1 MGKKESKKREK
12 RLRLNEII
20 PDDAIRNEMLS
31 RLYKGDPILGEKGVF
46 TNLLQSFV
54 NAALEGEMDNFLQE
68 AKEEST
74 ENRRNGHTSKSL
86 RSTAGPLSI
95 QTPRDRSGDHEP
107 VIVKKRERELGTGL
121 DEIILSLYARGQSVE
136 DVRFQLH
143 QIYGLEVSTGAISA
157 VTDRVWSEII
167 EWQQRPL
174 ATCYTIIYLDA
185 IHYKV
190 REDGKVISKA
200 IYTVYSVTTDGQR
213 DILGLYLSQSEG
225 ARQWGLILEDIKRR
239 GVEDVLFFSVD
250 GLTGFKDVI
259 EQSFP
264 FSALQRCIVH
274 KIRNSTRYVSDKDIK
289 AVCRDLRKIY
299 TASDREQALIALEAF
314 GEQWN
319 AKYKEIKPSWE
330 ADWDDLM
337 VFMDYGE
344 NIRRMIYTTNPVE
357 AVHRVMRK
365 VTKTKGAW
373 SNDKGLLKQLYL
385 TLKYN
390 EKSWK
395 RIAFNWKA
403 IQRELMEH
411 FGERYIR
418 YLN

>member
-1 MGKKESKKREK
+1 M
-12 RLRLNEII
+12 RLNEII

-68 AKEEST
+68 TKDDST
-74 ENRRNGHTSKSL
+74 DNRRNGHTSKSL

-95 QTPRDRSGDHEP
+95 QTPRDRSGDHDP

-264 FSALQRCIVH
+264 CSALQRCIVH

-395 RIAFNWKA
+395 RTAFNWKT

-411 FGERYIR
+411 FGERYVAI
-418 YLN
+418 

>member
-1 MGKKESKKREK
+1 MEKKETKKREK

-20 PDDAIRNEMLS
+20 PDDAIRSEMLN

-68 AKEEST
+68 SKSDSSD
-74 ENRRNGHTSKSL
+74 NRRNGHTSKEL

-107 VIVKKRERELGTGL
+107 VIVKKRERELSTGL

-136 DVRFQLH
+136 DVRFQLR
-143 QIYGLEVSTGAISA
+143 QIYGLEVSAGAISA

-200 IYTVYSVTTDGQR
+200 IYTVYSVTIDGQR
-213 DILGLYLSQSEG
+213 DILGLYLSQTEG

-299 TASDREQALIALEAF
+299 TASDRDQALIALEAF

-319 AKYKEIKPSWE
+319 VKYKEIKPSWE

-337 VFMDYGE
+337 VFMDYGQ

-395 RIAFNWKA
+395 QTAFNWRV

-411 FGERYIR
+411 FGERYTR
-418 YLN
+418 YLT

>member
-1 MGKKESKKREK
+1 MEKKQPKIREK
-12 RLRLNEII
+12 KLRLEEII
-20 PDDAIRNEMLS
+20 PDDDLRTDMLS
-31 RLYKGDPILGEKGVF
+31 RLYKGDPLLGDKGIF

-68 AKEEST
+68 SKADSL

-95 QTPRDRSGDHEP
+95 QTPRDRTGDHEP
-107 VIVKKRERELGTGL
+107 VIVKKRTRELSTGL
-121 DEIILSLYARGQSVE
+121 DDIILSLYARGQSVE
-136 DVRFQLH
+136 DVRHQLR
-143 QIYGLEVSTGAISA
+143 QIYGLDVSAGGISA
-157 VTDRVWSEII
+157 VTDRVWGEII

-174 ATCYTIIYLDA
+174 ASCYTIIYLDA

-200 IYTVYSVTTDGQR
+200 IYTVYAVAVDGQR
-213 DILGLYLSQSEG
+213 DILGLYLNETEG

-239 GVEDVLFFSVD
+239 GVEDVIFFSVD

-259 EQSFP
+259 ERAFP
-264 FSALQRCIVH
+264 ASAVQRCIVH
-274 KIRNSTRYVSDKDIK
+274 KIRNSTRYVSEKDRK
-289 AVCRDLRKIY
+289 AVCKDLRMVY
-299 TASDREQALIALEAF
+299 TASDREQASIALEAF
-314 GEQWN
+314 GQRWD
-319 AKYKEIKPSWE
+319 AKYKEIKPSWT

-337 VFMDYGE
+337 TFMDYGQ

-385 TLKYN
+385 TLKYS
-390 EKSWK
+390 ERSWK
-395 RIAFNWKA
+395 RTAFNWVA
-403 IQRELMEH
+403 IQRELMEYY
-411 FGERYIR
+411 GERYVR
-418 YLN
+418 HLS

>member
-1 MGKKESKKREK
+1 MEKKVSKKREK
-12 RLRLNEII
+12 RLRLEEII
-20 PDDAIRNEMLS
+20 PDDSLRNEMLS

-46 TNLLQSFV
+46 TDLLQSFV
-54 NAALEGEMDNFLQE
+54 NAALEGEMDNFL
-68 AKEEST
+68 KESKDESNA
-74 ENRRNGHTSKSL
+74 NRRNGHTSKSL

-107 VIVKKRERELGTGL
+107 VIVKKRERELSTGL
-121 DEIILSLYARGQSVE
+121 DDIILSLYARGQSVE

-143 QIYGLEVSTGAISA
+143 QIYGLEVSSGAISA
-157 VTDRVWSEII
+157 VTDRVWNEII

-174 ATCYTIIYLDA
+174 AACYTIIYLDA

-200 IYTVYSVTTDGQR
+200 IYTVYSVSVDGQR
-213 DILGLYLSQSEG
+213 DILGLYLSQTEG
-225 ARQWGLILEDIKRR
+225 ARQWGLILEDLKRR
-239 GVEDVLFFSVD
+239 GVEDVLFFSID
-250 GLTGFKDVI
+250 GLTGFKEVI

-264 FSALQRCIVH
+264 FSVLQRCIVH
-274 KIRNSTRYVSDKDIK
+274 KIRNSTRYVGDRDIR

-299 TASDREQALIALEAF
+299 TASDRDQALIALEAF
-314 GEQWN
+314 AEQWN

-337 VFMDYGE
+337 AFMDYGE
-344 NIRRMIYTTNPVE
+344 NIRRIIYTTNPVE

-390 EKSWK
+390 EKSW
-395 RIAFNWKA
+395 RRNASNWRV
-403 IQRELMEH
+403 IQRELMEY
-411 FGERYIR
+411 FGERYTR
-418 YLN
+418 YLA

>member
-1 MGKKESKKREK
+1 MEKKVSKKREK
-12 RLRLNEII
+12 RLRLEEII
-20 PDDAIRNEMLS
+20 PDDSLRKEMLS

-46 TNLLQSFV
+46 TDLLQSFV
-54 NAALEGEMDNFLQE
+54 NAALEGEMDNFLN
-68 AKEEST
+68 ESKD
-74 ENRRNGHTSKSL
+74 ESNANRRNGHTSKSL

-107 VIVKKRERELGTGL
+107 VIVKKRERELSTGL
-121 DEIILSLYARGQSVE
+121 DDIILSLYARGQSVE

-143 QIYGLEVSTGAISA
+143 QIYGLEVSAGAISA
-157 VTDRVWSEII
+157 VTDRVWNEII

-174 ATCYTIIYLDA
+174 AACYAIIYLDA

-200 IYTVYSVTTDGQR
+200 IYTVYSVSVDGQR
-213 DILGLYLSQSEG
+213 DILGLYLSQTEG
-225 ARQWGLILEDIKRR
+225 ARQWGLILEDLKRR
-239 GVEDVLFFSVD
+239 GVEDVLFFSID
-250 GLTGFKDVI
+250 GLTGFKEVI

-264 FSALQRCIVH
+264 FSVLQRCIVH
-274 KIRNSTRYVSDKDIK
+274 KIRNSTRYVGDRDIR

-299 TASDREQALIALEAF
+299 TASDRDQALIALEAF
-314 GEQWN
+314 AEQWN

-337 VFMDYGE
+337 AFMDYGE
-344 NIRRMIYTTNPVE
+344 NIRRIIYTTNPVE

-390 EKSWK
+390 EKSW
-395 RIAFNWKA
+395 RRNASNWRV
-403 IQRELMEH
+403 IQRELMEY
-411 FGERYIR
+411 FGERYTR
-418 YLN
+418 YLA

>member
-1 MGKKESKKREK
+1 MEKKESKKREK
-12 RLRLNEII
+12 RKRLEEII
-20 PDDAIRNEMLS
+20 PDDSIRNEMLS
-31 RLYKGDPILGEKGVF
+31 RLYKGDPILGEKGIF

-54 NAALEGEMDNFLQE
+54 NAALEGEMDNFLEE
-68 AKEEST
+68 AKDDST
-74 ENRRNGHTSKSL
+74 DNRRNGHTSKSL

-95 QTPRDRSGDHEP
+95 QTPRDRAGDHEP
-107 VIVKKRERELGTGL
+107 VIVKKRERELSTGL

-264 FSALQRCIVH
+264 CSALQRCIVH

-299 TASDREQALIALEAF
+299 TACDRDQALIALEAF

-337 VFMDYGE
+337 AFMDYGE

-395 RIAFNWKA
+395 RTAFNWKV

-411 FGERYIR
+411 YGERYIR
-418 YLN
+418 YLT

>member
-1 MGKKESKKREK
+1 MEKKESKKREK
-12 RLRLNEII
+12 RKRLEEII
-20 PDDAIRNEMLS
+20 PDDSIRNEMLS
-31 RLYKGDPILGEKGVF
+31 RLYKGDPILGEKGIF

-54 NAALEGEMDNFLQE
+54 NAALEGEMDNFLEE
-68 AKEEST
+68 AKDDST
-74 ENRRNGHTSKSL
+74 DNRRNGHTSKSL

-95 QTPRDRSGDHEP
+95 QTPRDRAGDHEP
-107 VIVKKRERELGTGL
+107 VIVKKRERELSTGL

-200 IYTVYSVTTDGQR
+200 IYTVYSVTTEGQR

-264 FSALQRCIVH
+264 CSALQRCIVH

-299 TASDREQALIALEAF
+299 TACDRDQALIALEAF

-337 VFMDYGE
+337 AFMDYGE

-395 RIAFNWKA
+395 RTAFNWKV

-411 FGERYIR
+411 YGERYIR
-418 YLN
+418 YLT

>member
-1 MGKKESKKREK
+1 MEKKESKKRENRK
-12 RLRLNEII
+12 RLNEII

-31 RLYKGDPILGEKGVF
+31 RLYKGDPILGENGVF

-68 AKEEST
+68 AKDDST
-74 ENRRNGHTSKSL
+74 DNRRNGHTSKSL

-95 QTPRDRSGDHEP
+95 QTPRDRAGDHEP
-107 VIVKKRERELGTGL
+107 VIVKKRERELSTGL

-143 QIYGLEVSTGAISA
+143 QIYGLEVSAGAISA

-200 IYTVYSVTTDGQR
+200 IYTVYSVTTDGHR

-264 FSALQRCIVH
+264 CSAVQRCIVH

-299 TASDREQALIALEAF
+299 TASDRDQALIALEAF

-337 VFMDYGE
+337 AFMDYGE

-395 RIAFNWKA
+395 RTAFNWKV

-411 FGERYIR
+411 YGERYTR
-418 YLN
+418 YLT

>member
-1 MGKKESKKREK
+1 MKKKESKKRVNRK
-12 RLRLNEII
+12 RLNEII

-68 AKEEST
+68 AKDDST
-74 ENRRNGHTSKSL
+74 DNRRNGHTSKSL

-95 QTPRDRSGDHEP
+95 QTPRDRAGDHEP
-107 VIVKKRERELGTGL
+107 VIVKKRERELSTGL

-264 FSALQRCIVH
+264 CSSVQRCIVH

-299 TASDREQALIALEAF
+299 TASDRDQALIALEAF

-337 VFMDYGE
+337 AFMDYGQ
-344 NIRRMIYTTNPVE
+344 NIRRMIYSTNPVE

-395 RIAFNWKA
+395 RTAFNWKV

-411 FGERYIR
+411 YGERYTR
-418 YLN
+418 YLT

>member
-1 MGKKESKKREK
+1 MEKKESKKRENRK
-12 RLRLNEII
+12 RLNEII

-31 RLYKGDPILGEKGVF
+31 RLYKGDPILGENGVF

-68 AKEEST
+68 AKDDST
-74 ENRRNGHTSKSL
+74 DNRRNGHTSKSL

-95 QTPRDRSGDHEP
+95 QTPRDRAGDHEP
-107 VIVKKRERELGTGL
+107 VIVKKRERELSTGL

-143 QIYGLEVSTGAISA
+143 QIYGLEVSAGAISA

-200 IYTVYSVTTDGQR
+200 IYTVYSVTIDGQR

-264 FSALQRCIVH
+264 CSAVQRCIVH

-299 TASDREQALIALEAF
+299 TASDRDQALIALEAF

-337 VFMDYGE
+337 AFMDYGE

-390 EKSWK
+390 VE
-395 RIAFNWKA
+395 ANCV
-403 IQRELMEH
+403 
-411 FGERYIR
+411 
-418 YLN
+418 

>member
-1 MGKKESKKREK
+1 MEKKETKKREK

-20 PDDAIRNEMLS
+20 PDDVIRNEMLS

-68 AKEEST
+68 AKDDSSD
-74 ENRRNGHTSKSL
+74 NRRNGHTSKSL

-264 FSALQRCIVH
+264 CSALQRCIVH

-319 AKYKEIKPSWE
+319 AKYKEIKSSWE

-337 VFMDYGE
+337 VFMDYGQ

-403 IQRELMEH
+403 IQRELMEQ

>member
-1 MGKKESKKREK
+1 MEKKESKRREK
-12 RLRLNEII
+12 RKRLDEII
-20 PDDAIRNEMLS
+20 PDDSIRNEMLS

-68 AKEEST
+68 AKDDIT
-74 ENRRNGHTSKSL
+74 DNRRNGHTSKSL

-95 QTPRDRSGDHEP
+95 QTPRDRAGDHEP
-107 VIVKKRERELGTGL
+107 VIVKKRERELSTGL

-143 QIYGLEVSTGAISA
+143 QIYGLEVSAGAISA

-225 ARQWGLILEDIKRR
+225 ARQWGLILEDIKRI

-264 FSALQRCIVH
+264 CSSVQRCIVH

-299 TASDREQALIALEAF
+299 TASDRDQALIALEAF

-337 VFMDYGE
+337 AFMDYGQ

-395 RIAFNWKA
+395 RTAFNWKV

-411 FGERYIR
+411 YGERYTR
-418 YLN
+418 YLT